1 MRIPDLHPWRV
12 TPAEAAAIQTRLAP
26 QVILDGDP
34 QDVRLVAGADIALGK
49 PSLSG
54 ACPER
59 SRRVEGS
66 TGRGAVVLLSN
77 PDLRLVEHYLVK
89 EPLAF
94 PYVPG
99 LLAFREVPVLA
110 RAFQQLERT
119 PDLLLVD
126 GHGLSHPRRFGLA
139 CHLGL
144 LLDLPTIGVAKS
156 RLVGRHDEPPAQAG
170 GRAELRDGPDLIGLV
185 LRTRDGVSPVYVSV
199 GHRIGLQEAAEW
211 VLRLCRGY
219 RLPEPTRLAD
229 QLSKGRRLQPA
240 QRESP
245 GEQMSPL

>member
-1 MRIPDLHPWRV
+1 MRLRDLHPWRV
-12 TPAEAAAIQTRLAP
+12 TPAEAAAIQARLAP
-26 QVILDGDP
+26 QVIAEGDP
-34 QDVRLVAGADIALGK
+34 KAVRLVAGADIALGK
-49 PSLSG
+49 PALSG
-54 ACPER
+54 
-59 SRRVEGS
+59 VEGS
-66 TGRGAVVLLSN
+66 NGRGAVVLLSY
-77 PDLRLVEHYLVK
+77 PDLRLVEHHLVE
-89 EPLAF
+89 EPLTF

-99 LLAFREVPVLA
+99 LLACREVPVLA

-156 RLVGRHDEPPAQAG
+156 RLVGQHDEPPAAAG

-229 QLSKGRRLQPA
+229 QLSKGRELQPA
-240 QRESP
+240 PSQPP
-245 GEQMSPL
+245 GQQMSLL

>member
-1 MRIPDLHPWRV
+1 MRLRDLHPWRV
-12 TPAEAAAIQTRLAP
+12 TPTEAAAIQARLAP
-26 QVILDGDP
+26 QVIAEGDP
-34 QDVRLVAGADIALGK
+34 RDSPEGVRYVAGADIALGD
-49 PSLSG
+49 
-54 ACPER
+54 AN
-59 SRRVEGS
+59 
-66 TGRGAVVLLSN
+66 GRGAVVLLSY
-77 PDLRLVEHYLVK
+77 PDLRLVEHHLVD
-89 EPLAF
+89 EPVTF

-110 RAFQQLERT
+110 RAFEKLERT

-144 LLDLPTIGVAKS
+144 LLDVPTIGVAKS
-156 RLVGRHDEPPAQAG
+156 RLVGRHEQPPPEAG
-170 GRAELRDGPDLIGLV
+170 GSAELRDGPDLLGLV

-199 GHRIGLQEAAEW
+199 GHRIGLQQAAEW

-229 QLSKGRRLQPA
+229 QLSKGRRLQEAPR
-240 QRESP
+240 QPP
-245 GEQMSPL
+245 GERTPLP

>member
-1 MRIPDLHPWRV
+1 MRLRDLHPWHV
-12 TPAEAAAIQTRLAP
+12 APAEAKAIQARLAP
-26 QVILDGDP
+26 QVIADGDP

-49 PSLSG
+49 PALSG

-59 SRRVEGS
+59 SRRVERS
-66 TGRGAVVLLSN
+66 NGRGAVVLLSY
-77 PDLRLVEHYLVK
+77 PDLRLVEHHLVE
-89 EPLAF
+89 EPVAF

-99 LLAFREVPVLA
+99 LLAFRELPVLA
-110 RAFQQLERT
+110 RAFEKLERT

-156 RLVGRHDEPPAQAG
+156 RLPGRHDEPGPEAG

-185 LRTRDGVSPVYVSV
+185 LRTRDRVSPVYVSV
-199 GHRIGLQEAAEW
+199 GHRIGLQQAAEW
-211 VLRLCRGY
+211 VLRVCRGY

-229 QLSKGRRLQPA
+229 QLSKGRRLPKGRPQK
-240 QRESP
+240 SP
-245 GEQMSPL
+245 R

>member
-1 MRIPDLHPWRV
+1 MRLRDLHPWRV
-12 TPAEAAAIQTRLAP
+12 TPAEAIAIQARLAP
-26 QVILDGDP
+26 QVVAEGDP
-34 QDVRLVAGADIALGK
+34 RDSPEGVRYVAGADIALGK
-49 PSLSG
+49 PALSG
-54 ACPER
+54 A
-59 SRRVEGS
+59 EGS
-66 TGRGAVVLLSN
+66 NGRGAVVLLSY
-77 PDLRLVEHYLVK
+77 PDLRLVEHHLVE
-89 EPLAF
+89 EPLTF

-156 RLVGRHDEPPAQAG
+156 RLLGRHDEPPAQAG
-170 GRAELRDGPDLIGLV
+170 GRTELRDGPDLIGLV
-185 LRTRDGVSPVYVSV
+185 LRTREGVSPVYVSI

-229 QLSKGRRLQPA
+229 QLSKGRQLQPA
-240 QRESP
+240 HR
-245 GEQMSPL
+245 

>member
-1 MRIPDLHPWRV
+1 VRLRDLHPWRV
-12 TPAEAAAIQTRLAP
+12 SPAEAIAIQARLAP
-26 QVILDGDP
+26 QIVAHGAP
-34 QDVRLVAGADIALGK
+34 SSVRYVAGADIALGK
-49 PSLSG
+49 PALSG
-54 ACPER
+54 
-59 SRRVEGS
+59 VEGS
-66 TGRGAVVLLSN
+66 NGRGAVVLLSY
-77 PDLRLVEHYLVK
+77 PDLRIVEQHAVE
-89 EPLAF
+89 EPVAF

-110 RAFQQLERT
+110 RAFEKLERP

-126 GHGLSHPRRFGLA
+126 GHGLSHPRRFGIA

-144 LLDLPTIGVAKS
+144 LLDVPTIGVAKS
-156 RLVGRHDEPPAQAG
+156 RLVGRHDEPPPQAG

-211 VLRLCRGY
+211 VLLVCRGY

-229 QLSKGRRLQPA
+229 QLSKGREPQPA
-240 QRESP
+240 PPQP
-245 GEQMSPL
+245 AGE